1 MRTRLFFL
9 LLLAAVGLMAAVLL
23 IFMITP
29 LAKPSLPPALSS
41 SPRAT
46 RSTAEDDQAWLKR
59 LNDLRLGYGLAPVNE
74 DPIRTELAALH
85 VRYMLDN
92 VPYED
97 LWHGETPGNP
107 SFTEEGDRAARN
119 SNLAWVAGGLMAPA
133 EAIAIWEASPDH
145 RQRMLA
151 PALSQVGFAL
161 GCDAHN
167 CAAVLYVG
175 P

>member
-1 MRTRLFFL
+1 MRTRLL
-9 LLLAAVGLMAAVLL
+9 LLAILAAGGLLAAVLFAYLV
-23 IFMITP
+23 TP
-29 LAKPSLPPALSS
+29 LAGSSLPPTPTFPPLPAGFSS
-41 SPRAT
+41 ES
-46 RSTAEDDQAWLKR
+46 DHAWLAR
-59 LNDLRLGYGLAPVNE
+59 LNALRQDSGLAQVSE
-74 DPIRTELAALH
+74 DPLRSALAYLH

-107 SFTEEGDRAARN
+107 SYTEEGDRAARN
-119 SNLAWVAGGLMAPA
+119 SNLAWVEGGLLAPA
-133 EAIAIWEASPDH
+133 EAIAIWEGSPDH

-151 PALSQVGFAL
+151 PALAQVGFAL
-161 GCDAHN
+161 GCDEHN